1 MKYLTGLLLI
11 IIIIGCSKRKAAEPK
26 DAFTET
32 IHAEYENKDFMLFEE
47 NATLR
52 PIFDS
57 LTELVKNCPDK
68 IYKDKVLYISLS
80 NQGDTLKT
88 ISIDLMDK
96 KKLYCEYIFG
106 IIVCNQQYLILSPDC
121 KNDPLFLNSGLNV
134 NFTCRKEDIL
144 IHDIKDWRDGWD
156 FILEKGKFRFISY
169 SICGNGWYDE
179 KYYKFDQTD

>member
-11 IIIIGCSKRKAAEPK
+11 IIAFSCSKRKATEPK

-32 IHAEYENKDFMLFEE
+32 IHTEFEKKGFKLFEE

-57 LTELVKNCPDK
+57 LTELVKNCPDTK
-68 IYKDKVLYISLS
+68 DKDKVLYIGLS

-96 KKLYCEYIFG
+96 KELYCEYIFG
-106 IIVCNQQYLILSPDC
+106 IIVRNQEYLILSPDC

-169 SICGNGWYDE
+169 SICGTGWYDE
-179 KYYKFDQTD
+179 KYYKYD